1 MSLSDSAPLS
11 TPPKRGDG
19 ADGHDGGHAHGLR
32 EARSWLTGEAF
43 QNFAR
48 SPSTTLSMMGGKSI
62 TLATDRVRA
71 APALTPTLSGA
82 LGQNAIGLGV
92 WGLMAPKSVNR
103 FLGMDANPQMVQLLF
118 GAREMATGLRLV
130 SDPTCTTALWSRV
143 AGDVFDIAVLR
154 SLDRPDNPQRTNV
167 RIAMGVVL
175 AVTALDVLAAVRMS
189 TVKRTCD

>member
-1 MSLSDSAPLS
+1 MSLSEFPSEALRS
-11 TPPKRGDG
+11 RGDRG
-19 ADGHDGGHAHGLR
+19 PGHLR
-32 EARSWLTGEAF
+32 EARSWMTGEAF

-48 SPSTTLSMMGGKSI
+48 SPSAAIGLPGGKRA

-92 WGLMAPKSVNR
+92 WGLAAPNSVNR

-130 SDPTCTTALWSRV
+130 SDPTCKMTLWARV

-154 SLDRPDNPQRTNV
+154 SLDTPDNPKRGNV
-167 RIAMGVVL
+167 RAALGIVAV
-175 AVTALDVLAAVRMS
+175 VTALDVLAAVRMS

>member
-1 MSLSDSAPLS
+1 VSLSDSPSEAAPS
-11 TPPKRGDG
+11 RSQG
-19 ADGHDGGHAHGLR
+19 AASRLR
-32 EARSWLTGEAF
+32 EARSWMNGEAF
-43 QNFAR
+43 QDFAR
-48 SPSTTLSMMGGKSI
+48 SPSAAIGLPGGKRA

-71 APALTPTLSGA
+71 APALTPTLSGT

-92 WGLMAPKSVNR
+92 WGLAAPNSVNR

-130 SDPTCTTALWSRV
+130 SDPTCRTTLWARV

-154 SLDRPDNPQRTNV
+154 SLDRPENPKRGNV
-167 RIAMGVVL
+167 RAALGVVA

>member
-1 MSLSDSAPLS
+1 MSLSDSPSQAPRQ
-11 TPPKRGDG
+11 RGDG
-19 ADGHDGGHAHGLR
+19 RMPGLS
-32 EARSWLTGEAF
+32 EARSWLGGEAF
-43 QNFAR
+43 QDFAR
-48 SPSTTLSMMGGKSI
+48 SPSAALGLPGGKRMRLS
-62 TLATDRVRA
+62 TDRVRA

-92 WGLMAPKSVNR
+92 WGLAAPNSVNR
-103 FLGMDANPQMVQLLF
+103 FLGMDANPQTVQLLF

-130 SDPTCTTALWSRV
+130 SDPTCKMTLWARV

-154 SLDRPDNPQRTNV
+154 SLDKPENPKRGNV
-167 RIAMGVVL
+167 RTALGVVL

>member
-1 MSLSDSAPLS
+1 VSLSDSEQTS
-11 TPPKRGDG
+11 PPRPRP
-19 ADGHDGGHAHGLR
+19 DGHGPMGALR
-32 EARSWLTGEAF
+32 EARSWLSGEAF
-43 QNFAR
+43 ETLAR
-48 SPSTTLSMMGGKSI
+48 SPSAAIGLPGGKRV

-92 WGLMAPKSVNR
+92 WGLFAPRSVGR
-103 FLGMDANPQMVQLLF
+103 FLGMDANPQAVQLLF

-143 AGDVFDIAVLR
+143 AGDVFDLAVLAR
-154 SLDRPDNPQRTNV
+154 LNREDNPRRGNV
-167 RIAMGVVL
+167 RLALGVVA
-175 AVTALDVLAAVRMS
+175 AVTALDVLAAWRMS